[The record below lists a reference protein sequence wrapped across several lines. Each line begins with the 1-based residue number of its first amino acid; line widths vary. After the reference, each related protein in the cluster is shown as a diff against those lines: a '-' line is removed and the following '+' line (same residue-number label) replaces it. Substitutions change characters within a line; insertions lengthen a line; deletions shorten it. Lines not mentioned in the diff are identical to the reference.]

1 MATDDF
7 RKRVAERLG
16 PRQDADD
23 ELNSGRM
30 PLVDHLSEL
39 RKRLV
44 YSLLFVTVTT
54 AVAWNFN
61 DVIVHFLELPLLRTL
76 PANAQKL
83 YFTGIGDKFFIYL
96 KVAIYTGLFIAS
108 PLLLNE
114 LWKFVSP
121 ALYKKEKKVAFPLLF
136 ATWFAFVLGG
146 LFSYYIVIPN
156 GYSFLIGF
164 GSDSDRPMITLTEY
178 FSLTT
183 QLLLALGC
191 VFELPV
197 AMVLLVRFGILEIAT
212 ITKFRGPVYVG
223 MAVLSAVVTPTPD
236 AFTMLLVLIPLCL
249 LFELSVIFSKLVTK
263 RA

>member
-1 MATDDF
+1 MAHEDTW
-7 RKRVAERLG
+7 
-16 PRQDADD
+16 D
-23 ELNSGRM
+23 EVETSRM
-30 PLVDHLSEL
+30 PLWQHLDEL
-39 RKRLV
+39 RKILFRSIL
-44 YSLLFVTVTT
+44 YLSLG
-54 AVAWNFN
+54 VAIAWAY
-61 DVIVHFLELPLLRTL
+61 VEKIVKWLEAPLLNAL
-76 PANAQKL
+76 PEGQKFL

-96 KVAIYTGLFIAS
+96 KVAIYTGVFIVS

-121 ALYKKEKKVAFPLLF
+121 ALYKKEKRVAYPLLF
-136 ATWFAFVLGG
+136 ATWFAFVVGG
-146 LFSYYIVIPN
+146 LFSYYVVIPN

-183 QLLLALGC
+183 QLLLALGV

-212 ITKFRGPVYVG
+212 ITKFRGPVYIG

-236 AFTMLLVLIPLCL
+236 AFTMLLVLVPLCL
-249 LFELSVIFSKLVTK
+249 LFELSVLFSKLLTK
-263 RA
+263 HA